1 MQCDESRPLCRNCA
15 RRFPGIQSCD
25 FDRPA
30 AGPTGS
36 ISTALPQSVICR
48 PNHVHESNK
57 LRMLELRLMYHY
69 TKTVHDVLPDHGNLL
84 CRGMWDLDVPQTAFG
99 SDLVMSALLAIS
111 ALHLRFLTPDDPDL
125 TYAAGHYF
133 GLAVKKYRP
142 ALAHITEPLAEPVLM
157 TAMIVGYYTWLVS
170 WIPNPGAPYTMP
182 LQSFYLIRGVFDIL
196 MEIGPWIKSTNLKWL
211 FIQPPVEDL
220 DDPASTPFL
229 VAYHLDRERLMKT
242 LDDSISPEDKAVYI
256 AGINYITSI
265 CNAITKGA
273 PGVLLREKI
282 AYMIPTLPTRFL
294 TLIAQ
299 KDPRAMAL
307 IARDLSLLKLVEWSW
322 WLHGPQNVNVEE
334 YHVRGI
340 CELMPIEWLWAMD
353 WPLRVAS
360 GRLGLHDEAPPVIET
375 RLPNIPLRVIESS
388 SHMEV

>member
-1 MQCDESRPLCRNCA
+1 
-15 RRFPGIQSCD
+15 
-25 FDRPA
+25 
-30 AGPTGS
+30 
-36 ISTALPQSVICR
+36 
-48 PNHVHESNK
+48 
-57 LRMLELRLMYHY
+57 MYHY
-69 TKTVHDVLPDHGNLL
+69 TKTTRDVLPDHGNML

-133 GLAVKKYRP
+133 GQAVRKYRP

-170 WIPNPGAPYTMP
+170 WTPNPGTPYTMP

-196 MEIGPWIKSTNLKWL
+196 MEVGPWIKSSNLKWV
-211 FIQPPVEDL
+211 FVQPPVEDL

-229 VAYHLDRERLMKT
+229 VTYHLDRERFMKT
-242 LDDSISPEDKAVYI
+242 LDDSISPEDKAVYV

-265 CNAITKGA
+265 CNAIAKGA

-282 AYMIPTLPTRFL
+282 AYMIPALPGRFL
-294 TLIAQ
+294 SLIAQ

-360 GRLGLHDEAPPVIET
+360 GRLGLHDEALPVTET
-375 RLPNIPLRVIESS
+375 RLPNIPLRAIESS
-388 SHMEV
+388 SHMKSMSPEQAP

>member
-1 MQCDESRPLCRNCA
+1 
-15 RRFPGIQSCD
+15 
-25 FDRPA
+25 
-30 AGPTGS
+30 
-36 ISTALPQSVICR
+36 
-48 PNHVHESNK
+48 
-57 LRMLELRLMYHY
+57 
-69 TKTVHDVLPDHGNLL
+69 
-84 CRGMWDLDVPQTAFG
+84 
-99 SDLVMSALLAIS
+99 
-111 ALHLRFLTPDDPDL
+111 L